1 MLLNLRNDQRRYI
14 DKIYLYVKNSFESNY
29 KLLIIGKEKVGI
41 KKLKNLKAF
50 IDYSQTVDD
59 TYENLQDHDPTKNSD
74 WWYDSRFEYED

>member
-74 WWYDSRFEYED
+74 

>member
-29 KLLIIGKEKVGI
+29 KLLIIGKEIVGI

-59 TYENLQDHDPTKNSD
+59 TYEN
-74 WWYDSRFEYED
+74 